1 MSELFTKN
9 NQSKERNREI
19 CAYVFGLQTQR
30 NFGKSFDQVRMQ
42 LEIIFLFMMWGMWQF
57 CFFTM
62 EYVCYIYL
70 LFLNGISFFSICSA
84 SHFT

>member
-30 NFGKSFDQVRMQ
+30 NFGKSFDQVQMQ
-42 LEIIFLFMMWGMWQF
+42 LEIIFLFIM
-57 CFFTM
+57 
-62 EYVCYIYL
+62 
-70 LFLNGISFFSICSA
+70 
-84 SHFT
+84 